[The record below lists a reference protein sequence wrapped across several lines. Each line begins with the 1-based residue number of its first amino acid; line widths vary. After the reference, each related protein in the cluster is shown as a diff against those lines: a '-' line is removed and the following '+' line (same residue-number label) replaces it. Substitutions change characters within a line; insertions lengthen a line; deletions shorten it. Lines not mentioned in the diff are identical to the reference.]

1 MRRRMFGMIA
11 GGALI
16 LSACG
21 GGGGSMATK
30 PRPAVPV
37 NLTVEI
43 DNQRVSVSP
52 ASVGAGPIVFIVTNA
67 ADRTES
73 LMVQSPGGS
82 QTLAST
88 GPINPQ
94 TTAEVT
100 VDLGDPGD
108 YMVVTGTS
116 GSDAAQ
122 AAPASIQPATLHI
135 GAPRPSGSNQLLLP

>member
-1 MRRRMFGMIA
+1 MRRRMFGMFAA
-11 GGALI
+11 GAMI

-30 PRPAVPV
+30 PRPAVAV

-52 ASVGAGPIVFIVTNA
+52 ASVGAGPVVFIVTNA

-73 LMVQSPGGS
+73 LMVQSAGGS

-94 TTAEVT
+94 TTAQVK
-100 VDLGDPGD
+100 VDFNDPGD
-108 YMVVTGTS
+108 YTVGTGTS
-116 GSDAAQ
+116 GNEATQ
-122 AAPASIQPATLHI
+122 ATPASIQSATIHI
-135 GAPRPSGSNQLLLP
+135 GNPRQSGSNQLLLP

>member
-1 MRRRMFGMIA
+1 MRRRMFGMFA
-11 GGALI
+11 AAALI
-16 LSACG
+16 LCGCG
-21 GGGGSMATK
+21 GGGGSLATR
-30 PRPAVPV
+30 PRPAVTV

-52 ASVGAGPIVFIVTNA
+52 TSVGAGPIMFIVTNA

-73 LMVQSPGGS
+73 MMVQSPGGS
-82 QTLAST
+82 QTLANT

-100 VDLGDPGD
+100 VDFHDPGD

-135 GAPRPSGSNQLLLP
+135 GKARASGSNQLLLP